1 MAQGSGAWRV
11 LGTVV
16 VAIATAIT
24 AGLSSVNRAAG
35 GDSYEPPRRKDPREG
50 R

>member
-1 MAQGSGAWRV
+1 VAQGSGALRV

-16 VAIATAIT
+16 ATIATAIT
-24 AGLSSVNRAAG
+24 AALSSVNRAAG
-35 GDSYEPPRRKDPREG
+35 GESYEPPRRKHPRSG